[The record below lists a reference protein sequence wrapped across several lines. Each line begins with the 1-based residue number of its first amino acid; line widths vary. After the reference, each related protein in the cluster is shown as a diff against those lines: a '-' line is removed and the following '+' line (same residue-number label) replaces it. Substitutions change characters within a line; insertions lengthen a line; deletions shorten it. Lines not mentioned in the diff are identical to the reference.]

1 MGTYILRRVLQL
13 IPMLL
18 IISFL
23 IFLGVELMPGDA
35 VDYMISPDMLSS
47 ITPEQLE
54 AMRDALGLNDPFI
67 LRYFRWLGNV
77 LKGDFGYSMQSGVPV
92 ATLMIN
98 YLPATIELSIAALI
112 ISSILGSLLGVASAL
127 KQGKILDNT
136 LSVAGMVGIAM
147 PQFLFG
153 LLCIVLFTF
162 KLNWLPVGGRMD
174 TLGESFFQRL
184 DHLIMPATV
193 LGFSLT
199 AGVMR
204 YSRASMLNSL
214 NKDYVKTA
222 RAKGLPEWR
231 VNLLHGL
238 RVAMSPVIVLIG
250 LRLPMLIG
258 GSIVIE
264 QVFQWPGVGTFFIS
278 AVRSQNTPVVMMIGF
293 LTGAMVLVSS
303 VLIDIVNALMDPRIR
318 FD

>member
-162 KLNWLPVGGRMD
+162 KLHWLPVGGRMD

-231 VNLLHGL
+231 VNFLHGL

-318 FD
+318 LD

>member
-1 MGTYILRRVLQL
+1 MGTYILRRTLQL

-54 AMRDALGLNDPFI
+54 AMRDALGLNDPFFV
-67 LRYFRWLGNV
+67 RYLRWLTNV
-77 LKGDFGYSMQSGVPV
+77 LQGDFGYSMQSGVPV
-92 ATLMIN
+92 STLMIN
-98 YLPATIELSIAALI
+98 YLPATIELSVAALI
-112 ISSILGSLLGVASAL
+112 ISSVLGSLLGVASAL

-136 LSVAGMVGIAM
+136 LSVAGMIGIAM

-162 KLNWLPVGGRMD
+162 KLNWLPVGGRMESLSD
-174 TLGESFFQRL
+174 TFFQRL

-214 NKDYVKTA
+214 NKDFVKTA

>member
-98 YLPATIELSIAALI
+98 YLPATIELSVAALI

-303 VLIDIVNALMDPRIR
+303 VLIDIVNAMMDPRIR

>member
-303 VLIDIVNALMDPRIR
+303 VLIDIVNAMMDPRIR

>member
-293 LTGAMVLVSS
+293 LTGAIVLVSS
-303 VLIDIVNALMDPRIR
+303 VLIDIVNAMMDPRIR